1 MVLKSSHM
9 ALNVTQSCM
18 CLEEGH
24 LFISHWYY
32 SFMVLIFLSLLL
44 LNIKYII
51 HLYLRSMLSYEIFCP
66 FQCLVVA
73 VADIKVPYSEFPKFF
88 LSLFKAMF

>member
-24 LFISHWYY
+24 LFIKPL
-32 SFMVLIFLSLLL
+32 VLF
-44 LNIKYII
+44 I
-51 HLYLRSMLSYEIFCP
+51 HGP
-66 FQCLVVA
+66 H
-73 VADIKVPYSEFPKFF
+73 FPV
-88 LSLFKAMF
+88 SSATEY